1 MPARIIDRRKIG
13 MKPNRGNLVDAA
25 MRRMVCTFPS
35 LSQHRSFVT
44 STLVDRVS
52 EVAIPSDIRSAA
64 FGDDRRD

>member
-1 MPARIIDRRKIG
+1 
-13 MKPNRGNLVDAA
+13 
-25 MRRMVCTFPS
+25 MVCTFPS